1 MAPRVGSAAWTAAR
15 LAWRDVATAS
25 ARALIARR
33 VDGLRRD
40 SLEASTFLEAG
51 THEVPTARGTHQ
63 AEPNAAW
70 PPGRDR
76 ESPEL
81 AAAHHRQRHRRH
93 VVDGVWPAERCG
105 ALASSAASSL
115 APLRDRHGEA
125 SVAALGWAS
134 RDILGDA
141 AFADMRDA
149 LSAMRR
155 EAERAFSFGARGGE
169 RKTEKENGKARRL
182 YPVGALLTHIV
193 PAADATRMRTRTK
206 LGAAGTQTSTR
217 REGIGYWSPHVD
229 KANVPEY
236 DVSAILYLSDGKSE
250 NVFPPGATSVNHDAS
265 GARGVQAEFSGGTL
279 VFLDD
284 DDESRRRG
292 EDDPPFASTVCVG
305 ITPRR
310 GRLVVFASG
319 EENMHA
325 VSVVETGAR
334 ATLNL
339 WLTADA
345 RVGADEHVFDRELW
359 RGDEAEALDA
369 LDFRGFR
376 GFRRF
381 RGGGVV
387 KQTRARKHH
396 PSDTQH

>member
-1 MAPRVGSAAWTAAR
+1 MTPRVGSAAWTAAR

-51 THEVPTARGTHQ
+51 THEVPTARGTQH
-63 AEPNAAW
+63 AEPNDAW
-70 PPGRDR
+70 PPETRDR

-105 ALASSAASSL
+105 ALASSAASAL

-141 AFADMRDA
+141 AFAEMRDA

-169 RKTEKENGKARRL
+169 QTVTENGKGKARRL

-193 PAADATRMRTRTK
+193 PAADATWHI
-206 LGAAGTQTSTR
+206 GAAGTRGATRQTSTFGET
-217 REGIGYWSPHVD
+217 RETRYSYAAAGTGYWSPHVD

-236 DVSAILYLSDGKSE
+236 DVSAILYLSDGG
-250 NVFPPGATSVNHDAS
+250 VFPPGATSVNHDAS
-265 GARGVQAEFSGGTL
+265 GARGWGDFRAEFSGGTL

-284 DDESRRRG
+284 DD
-292 EDDPPFASTVCVG
+292 DDDDSLKKSKTFCVG

-319 EENMHA
+319 EENVHA

-339 WLTADA
+339 WLTADK
-345 RVGADEHVFDRELW
+345 RVGADKQVFDRELW
-359 RGDEAEALDA
+359 RGDDAEA
-369 LDFRGFR
+369 
-376 GFRRF
+376 
-381 RGGGVV
+381 
-387 KQTRARKHH
+387 
-396 PSDTQH
+396 

>member
-51 THEVPTARGTHQ
+51 THEVPRAEQ

-105 ALASSAASSL
+105 ALASSAASAL

-141 AFADMRDA
+141 AFAEMRDA

-169 RKTEKENGKARRL
+169 QTVTENGKGKARRL

-193 PAADATRMRTRTK
+193 PAADATRHI
-206 LGAAGTQTSTR
+206 GAAGTRGATRQTSTFGETR
-217 REGIGYWSPHVD
+217 YSTRYSYAAAGTGYWSPHVD

-236 DVSAILYLSDGKSE
+236 DVSAILYLSDGKVQERVS
-250 NVFPPGATSVNHDAS
+250 PPGATSVSRECRS
-265 GARGVQAEFSGGTL
+265 GARGRGDFEAEFSGGTL
-279 VFLDD
+279 VFLDAFF
-284 DDESRRRG
+284 DDERKRRRG
-292 EDDPPFASTVCVG
+292 EDDPDDAEKRKRNNANAQTVCVG

-319 EENMHA
+319 EENVHA

-339 WLTADA
+339 WLTADK
-345 RVGADEHVFDRELW
+345 RVGADERVFDRELW
-359 RGDEAEALDA
+359 RGDDAEA
-369 LDFRGFR
+369 
-376 GFRRF
+376 
-381 RGGGVV
+381 
-387 KQTRARKHH
+387 
-396 PSDTQH
+396 

>member
-1 MAPRVGSAAWTAAR
+1 MTPRVGSAAWTAAR

-51 THEVPTARGTHQ
+51 THEVPTARGTQQ
-63 AEPNAAW
+63 ADPNDAW

-81 AAAHHRQRHRRH
+81 AAAHHRQRHCRH

-105 ALASSAASSL
+105 ALASSAASAL

-141 AFADMRDA
+141 AFVEMRDA

-169 RKTEKENGKARRL
+169 RAATENGKGKARRL

-193 PAADATRMRTRTK
+193 PAADATRTRTRTR
-206 LGAAGTQTSTR
+206 LGAAGTRGAMRQTSTR
-217 REGIGYWSPHVD
+217 RETQYSYAAAGTGYWSPHVD

-236 DVSAILYLSDGKSE
+236 DVSAILYLSDGG
-250 NVFPPGATSVNHDAS
+250 VFPPGATSVNHDAS
-265 GARGVQAEFSGGTL
+265 GARGRGDFRAEFSGGTL

-284 DDESRRRG
+284 DDDDDDEKKSRRG
-292 EDDPPFASTVCVG
+292 EDDPPRKKANAFCKSKTFCVG

-319 EENMHA
+319 EENVHA

-345 RVGADEHVFDRELW
+345 RVGADKRVFDRDLW
-359 RGDEAEALDA
+359 RGDDAEA
-369 LDFRGFR
+369 
-376 GFRRF
+376 
-381 RGGGVV
+381 
-387 KQTRARKHH
+387 
-396 PSDTQH
+396 

>member
-1 MAPRVGSAAWTAAR
+1 MTPRVGSAAWTAAR

-51 THEVPTARGTHQ
+51 THEVPRAEQ

-105 ALASSAASSL
+105 ALASSAASAL

-125 SVAALGWAS
+125 SVAALGFAS

-141 AFADMRDA
+141 SFADMRDA

-155 EAERAFSFGARGGE
+155 EAERAFSFGARGFSE
-169 RKTEKENGKARRL
+169 PRLTEKENGKGKARRL

-193 PAADATRMRTRTK
+193 PAADATRTRMSAGTR
-206 LGAAGTQTSTR
+206 GDAGTQTSTR
-217 REGIGYWSPHVD
+217 RETRYSYAAAGTGYWSPHVD

-236 DVSAILYLSDGKSE
+236 DVSAILYLSDGKVQES
-250 NVFPPGATSVNHDAS
+250 VSPPGATSVDRECRS
-265 GARGVQAEFSGGTL
+265 GARGRGDFEAEFSGGTL
-279 VFLDD
+279 VFLDAFF
-284 DDESRRRG
+284 DDERKRRRG
-292 EDDPPFASTVCVG
+292 EDDPDDAEKRKRNNANAQTVCVG

-319 EENMHA
+319 EENVHA

-339 WLTADA
+339 WLTADK
-345 RVGADEHVFDRELW
+345 RVGADEQVFDRELW
-359 RGDEAEALDA
+359 RGDDAEA
-369 LDFRGFR
+369 
-376 GFRRF
+376 
-381 RGGGVV
+381 
-387 KQTRARKHH
+387 
-396 PSDTQH
+396 

>member
-1 MAPRVGSAAWTAAR
+1 MTPRVGSAAWNAAR

-51 THEVPTARGTHQ
+51 THEVPTARGTERQ
-63 AEPNAAW
+63 AEPNDAW
-70 PPGRDR
+70 PPETRDR

-105 ALASSAASSL
+105 ALASSAASAL

-141 AFADMRDA
+141 AFAEMRDA

-169 RKTEKENGKARRL
+169 QTVTENGKGKARRL

-193 PAADATRMRTRTK
+193 PAADATRHI
-206 LGAAGTQTSTR
+206 GAAGTRGATRQTSTFGETR
-217 REGIGYWSPHVD
+217 YSTRYSYAAAGTGYWSPHVD

-236 DVSAILYLSDGKSE
+236 DVSAILYLSDGGG
-250 NVFPPGATSVNHDAS
+250 FPPGATSVNHDAS
-265 GARGVQAEFSGGTL
+265 GARGWGDFRAEFSGGTL

-284 DDESRRRG
+284 DDDDDDDSLKKKKSRRG
-292 EDDPPFASTVCVG
+292 EDDPPRKKTNAFCKSKTFCVG

-319 EENMHA
+319 EENVHA

-339 WLTADA
+339 WLTADK
-345 RVGADEHVFDRELW
+345 RVGADERVFDRELW
-359 RGDEAEALDA
+359 RGDDAEA
-369 LDFRGFR
+369 
-376 GFRRF
+376 
-381 RGGGVV
+381 
-387 KQTRARKHH
+387 
-396 PSDTQH
+396 